1 LSLHQEHPYLERE
14 SHWLGNSRNGNK
26 YLSWAYLE
34 AAHFARRPHEMIQRY
49 YERKRAK
56 TNKVV
61 VMKAVSHKLARASYY
76 VMRDGVDYDEARLF
90 V

>member
-1 LSLHQEHPYLERE
+1 
-14 SHWLGNSRNGNK
+14 
-26 YLSWAYLE
+26 
-34 AAHFARRPHEMIQRY
+34 MIRRY

-61 VMKAVSHKLARASYY
+61 AIKAVSHKLARASYY